1 MGRVATSPVSFGN
14 NGAMALN
21 VNRWLQY
28 AKARI
33 DSAVGSGHAELDRLE
48 AQQEAERADKPWLA
62 SDSAAPT
69 FDEARARI
77 AWEADQQAKKVAE
90 REREQQDERMGSDID
105 RSPGDRAPG
114 RASDDAAPTAADPR
128 RGDGDPNAPDAAHSR
143 NDAHGGTATDGRTA
157 ADPDGAT
164 TAAGP
169 TSADPPPSDPTPVD
183 TDPASGQPIDA
194 GPAPRSP
201 QQIADDAELETARL
215 ELEDRQRQS
224 VERLAQIRQELGIED
239 PPAP

>member
-1 MGRVATSPVSFGN
+1 
-14 NGAMALN
+14 MALN

-62 SDSAAPT
+62 SDGAAPT

-77 AWEADQQAKKVAE
+77 AWEADQQAKKAAAHE
-90 REREQQDERMGSDID
+90 RQKQDERVGFDA
-105 RSPGDRAPG
+105 DRAPG
-114 RASDDAAPTAADPR
+114 DLARGEASDDDAAPT
-128 RGDGDPNAPDAAHSR
+128 G
-143 NDAHGGTATDGRTA
+143 
-157 ADPDGAT
+157 
-164 TAAGP
+164 AAG
-169 TSADPPPSDPTPVD
+169 SPSVD
-183 TDPASGQPIDA
+183 SPASGPTIVGPGPKQDDPVTDDLPKDQASDHAAPSEQPAEA

-201 QQIADDAELETARL
+201 QQIAHDAELETARL
-215 ELEDRQRQS
+215 EMEDRQRQS
-224 VERLAQIRQELGIED
+224 VERLAQIRQELGIDE